1 MAMLDRLTGRAES
14 LLATLRGV
22 RPRLTLPGILSTPE
36 ATDTDPAGDKWSG
49 ANYIRF
55 GMFCLVLLVG
65 GLGGWAATAKL
76 KGAVIASG
84 HLRVEAQRQVVQHPD
99 GGVVGEIL
107 VREGDRVEA
116 GAVLIRL
123 DGVKLHSEL
132 TVLESQLWE
141 LIARRGRLDAEQTD
155 ADAITFDPEIIEA
168 AAGDPSV
175 KGLLDG
181 QQAQFDAS
189 RSTLQREIEVLK
201 EQQVQIREQIIGS
214 EAEISALER
223 QSQLIE
229 KELVDQRGLL
239 AKGLAQATRVLAL
252 EREAASLAGER
263 GQRMAQT
270 AQLKGQIAE
279 IEIEQLR
286 LAASRREEAVTTLRD
301 IGFRELELKERRIAL
316 KDQLSRL
323 DVRAPLAGI
332 VLDMTV
338 HALKSVVRAAEPIL
352 HIVPT
357 DFGPCRRCPGRAD
370 QHRLG
375 AARPGGGAALLGL
388 QHPHDAGARG
398 DRRQGLARRLRR
410 RAEQALVLPRRGC
423 AAGRRDREAGRAGLG
438 RRHAGGGVHPDRR
451 ADTLQLS
458 GQADLGLLR
467 PRRPRGVAPGS

>member
-22 RPRLTLPGILSTPE
+22 RPRLTLPGILSAPD
-36 ATDTDPAGDKWSG
+36 AADTDPAGDKWSG

-123 DGVKLHSEL
+123 DGVKLQSEL

-357 DFGPCRRCPGRAD
+357 DSDLVVDAQVEPINIDSVQPGQEAVLRFSAFNT
-370 QHRLG
+370 RTTPELVG
-375 AARPGGGAALLGL
+375 TVAKVSP
-388 QHPHDAGARG
+388 DAFVDEQSKRSFY
-398 DRRQGLARRLRR
+398 
-410 RAEQALVLPRRGC
+410 RAEVVLQEGEIEKLGELALVAGMPVEVFIQTGERTPFNYLVKPISDYFVR
-423 AAGRRDREAGRAGLG
+423 AGREE
-438 RRHAGGGVHPDRR
+438 
-451 ADTLQLS
+451 
-458 GQADLGLLR
+458 
-467 PRRPRGVAPGS
+467 